1 VPKTALGKI
10 DLRWITLRLP
20 GSVSAHELA
29 VGVGVGG
36 VDLEAEWRANRT
48 ELPTVRW
55 YDEGGVVMAE
65 IAIRNV
71 RDLGESARRA
81 LEALLGRQLAEEEQ
95 VGVTALGARPAPL
108 GDVRRIAAERLSE
121 SLKEMSD
128 RAKSI
133 PNDEFDS
140 LVDEAMNDVRRR
152 RC

>member
-1 VPKTALGKI
+1 
-10 DLRWITLRLP
+10 
-20 GSVSAHELA
+20 
-29 VGVGVGG
+29 
-36 VDLEAEWRANRT
+36 
-48 ELPTVRW
+48 
-55 YDEGGVVMAE
+55 MAE

-71 RDLGESARRA
+71 RDLGEGARRA

-121 SLKEMSD
+121 SLKEMSE

-133 PNDEFDS
+133 PDGEFDS
-140 LVDEAMNDVRRR
+140 LVDEAMNDVRHR